1 MLTTYTE
8 ILKIVSDDLANIQDH
23 PFVDDALTEYAD
35 SEVPVYNSDIVE
47 EWRELPYNSWDS
59 GRDLRDHDSGILD
72 LMRYDLYTYYNEQF
86 YRAYQQLTEEQD

>member
-23 PFVDDALTEYAD
+23 PFADDALTEYAD
-35 SEVPVYNSDIVE
+35 SEVPVYNSEIVE
-47 EWRELPYNSWDS
+47 EWRELPSDYWDS
-59 GRDLRDHDSGILD
+59 GRDLRDHDSTILD

-86 YRAYQQLTEEQD
+86 YRAYAELNGND